1 MTETTFA
8 LTLHQ
13 TQQPKTKPNWD
24 SLVFGKHFTDH
35 LFVMDWTK
43 DQGWHQAEI
52 RPYSPFSLDPAAMV
66 FHYGQ
71 AIFEGLKAYR
81 GTEGQILLFRAA
93 DNLHRLNSSAAR
105 MCMPAIPVAE
115 VLAALKQ
122 LIALDRDWVPSLP
135 GTSLYIRPTM
145 IATEA
150 ALGLHAAQR
159 YRLFIICC
167 PVGPYY
173 PEGFKPTK
181 IYVEEQYVRAVQG
194 GVGEA
199 KTSGNYAASLKA
211 FQKAQEQGYTQVLW
225 LDAAQHRYV
234 EEVGTSNIF
243 FVMNGELVTPPL
255 GGTILPGIT
264 RNTILQLAA
273 DWGIPHAERPISIET
288 VRSAAQDGSLTE
300 AFASGTAAVIAPVG
314 EFYSQGQ
321 TIRINQ
327 GQIGPLAQ
335 RFFQYI
341 EQVQRGLVPDS
352 HNWIE
357 PVI

>member
-1 MTETTFA
+1 MTQTA
-8 LTLHQ
+8 LTVALHP
-13 TQQPKTKPNWD
+13 TQQPKTKPDWD
-24 SLVFGKHFTDH
+24 TLVFGKHFTDH

-43 DQGWHQAEI
+43 EKAWHQAEI
-52 RPYSPFSLDPAAMV
+52 RPYSPFYLDPAAMV

-81 GTEGQILLFRAA
+81 GAEDSILLFRAA

-122 LIALDRDWVPSLP
+122 LLALDRDWVPSLP

-150 ALGLHAAQR
+150 ALGLHAATS
-159 YRLFIICC
+159 YRFFILCC

-211 FQKAQEQGYTQVLW
+211 FQKAQDQGYTQVLW
-225 LDAAQHRYV
+225 LDAARHRYV

-243 FVMNGELVTPPL
+243 FVIHGELVTPPL

-264 RNTILQLAA
+264 RKTVLQLAA
-273 DWGIPHAERPISIET
+273 DWGLPHAERPISIDA
-288 VRSAAQDGSLTE
+288 VRRAAQDGSLTE

-314 EFYSQGQ
+314 ELYYQGQ
-321 TIRINQ
+321 SIPINQ
-327 GQIGPLAQ
+327 GKIGPLAQ
-335 RFFQYI
+335 RFFEHI
-341 EQVQRGLVPDS
+341 EQVQRGLVPDP
-352 HNWIE
+352 HHWIE
-357 PVI
+357 SVV

>member
-122 LIALDRDWVPSLP
+122 LLALDRDWVPSLP

-341 EQVQRGLVPDS
+341 EQVQRGLVPDP

>member
-105 MCMPAIPVAE
+105 MCMPAIPVVE

-122 LIALDRDWVPSLP
+122 LITLDRDWVPSLP

>member
-122 LIALDRDWVPSLP
+122 LLALDRDWVPSLP

-327 GQIGPLAQ
+327 GQIGPLAR

-341 EQVQRGLVPDS
+341 EQVQRGLVPDP